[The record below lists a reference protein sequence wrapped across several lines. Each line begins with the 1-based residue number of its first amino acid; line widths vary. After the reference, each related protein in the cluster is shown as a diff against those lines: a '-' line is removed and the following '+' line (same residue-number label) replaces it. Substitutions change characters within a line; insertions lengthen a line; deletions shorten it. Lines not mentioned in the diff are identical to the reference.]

1 MVKHQEG
8 GRAYWCLPGGALE
21 SSETPEQGA
30 LRELEEECH
39 VTGTVIRQTNH
50 ILEGNGI
57 EAFTYAVD
65 IGLQEPRL
73 GQDPEL
79 DPADA
84 ILVDVQWSSLHEI
97 AERDRA
103 FLWQAGLM
111 TLPGFL
117 EIVEGW
123 GSSCSYP
130 DDD

>member
-84 ILVDVQWSSLHEI
+84 ILVDVQWLSLHEI